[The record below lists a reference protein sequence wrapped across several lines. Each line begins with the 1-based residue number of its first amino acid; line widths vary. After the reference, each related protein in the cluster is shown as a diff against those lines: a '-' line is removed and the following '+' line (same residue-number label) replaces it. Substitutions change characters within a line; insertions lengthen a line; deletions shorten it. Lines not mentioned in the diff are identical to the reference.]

1 MRNTQYTSS
10 VRFEINVKSLMS
22 CVEKLYVSRISLLIL
37 VFKRQGSK
45 TFNQDDRDDVDHS
58 MSVDRHCHSFVGL
71 IATPQVDTVCIK
83 EFFYLS
89 WLFSIFVQIFVLYF
103 SRFVCVCPDFF
114 IFVLTFFNRL
124 GLFIFVCW
132 PMVSDHS
139 MSVDWICHSFVL
151 YNSFYCESQRCIT
164 VCTIHRM
171 FLRDRPLC
179 HCVTLPTAQLHLSW
193 EMVECLLTI
202 VKRPRV
208 HALRYGIIKLLC

>member
-1 MRNTQYTSS
+1 MGWGIQCFEEKWNSCILEGGVVRIFSLLLTHWMRNTQYTSS
-10 VRFEINVKSLMS
+10 VCFEINVKSLMS

-151 YNSFYCESQRCIT
+151 RLILRCWGKSSILCQQNS
-164 VCTIHRM
+164 
-171 FLRDRPLC
+171 D
-179 HCVTLPTAQLHLSW
+179 
-193 EMVECLLTI
+193 
-202 VKRPRV
+202 
-208 HALRYGIIKLLC
+208 AL